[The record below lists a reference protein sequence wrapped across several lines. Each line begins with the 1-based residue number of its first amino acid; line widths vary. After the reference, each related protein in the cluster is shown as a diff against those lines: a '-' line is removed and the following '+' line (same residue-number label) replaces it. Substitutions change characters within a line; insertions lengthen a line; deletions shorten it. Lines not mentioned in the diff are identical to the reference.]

1 MRRRTAACDAGQ
13 MVSPLGTYGYL
24 NVVESIQ
31 EQSAQFPVKFIPLDH
46 GIESGASSE
55 VVPVAVHRPIFEGLP
70 VAAQSIEIN
79 VAEEMGSFLR
89 VRNRHAAL
97 PQLVQPVLDGRTGSR
112 GRQTRLTS
120 GHFIADRIVK
130 PPWCA
135 VPMRGVRG
143 IVITKLLCR

>member
-1 MRRRTAACDAGQ
+1 MRSGAAAGDAGQ

-31 EQSAQFPVKFIPLDH
+31 EQGAQFPVEFIPLDH

-55 VVPVAVHRPIFEGLP
+55 GVPVAVHRPVFKGLP
-70 VAAQSIEIN
+70 VAAQSIEID
-79 VAEEMGSFLR
+79 VAEEMGGLLR
-89 VRNRHAAL
+89 VRNCHAAL
-97 PQLVQPVLDGRTGSR
+97 PQLVQPVLDGRTGSW
-112 GRQTRLTS
+112 GRQTRLTR
-120 GHFIADRIVK
+120 GHFIAYRIVK